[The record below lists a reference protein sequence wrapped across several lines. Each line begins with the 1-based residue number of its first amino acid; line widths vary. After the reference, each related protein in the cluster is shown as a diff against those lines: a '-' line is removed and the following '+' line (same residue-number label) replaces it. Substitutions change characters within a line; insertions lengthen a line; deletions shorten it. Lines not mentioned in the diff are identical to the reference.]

1 MTAYI
6 VRRLLIGVLTAFLVA
21 LFAFGVVRIV
31 PGDALMLQIAET
43 SPRLTPADLARIR
56 AEMGL
61 DKPFVPQFLSWLGGV
76 FRGDLGN
83 SLWTGRPVLK
93 EIARTLPLTLELAV
107 LGLVVATLISLPIG
121 ILSAV
126 KRNTL
131 LDYALRFVAIL
142 GLSIPEFALAIVAIL
157 VLSLTV
163 HWIPPTDYRSL
174 VEDPLT
180 NLQQM
185 LLPALIVGFAM
196 SAVSMRMTR
205 SAMLEVLREDYI
217 RTARAKGLPDRL
229 VIMRHALKNAFIPVI
244 TIIGLQARRFMGATV
259 IIETIFALPGL
270 GRLTLDALLNRDF
283 VQLQGNLLVI
293 ALLVVLVN
301 LVVDLSYGWLNPRI
315 RYG

>member
-1 MTAYI
+1 MAPYL
-6 VRRLLIGVLTAFLVA
+6 VRRLLTGVLTAFLVA

-56 AEMGL
+56 AELGL
-61 DKPFVPQFLSWLGGV
+61 DKAFLPQFLSWLGGV

-83 SLWTGRPVLK
+83 SLWTGRPVLR
-93 EIARTLPLTLELAV
+93 EVARTLPLTLELGVMA
-107 LGLVVATLISLPIG
+107 LVAATLISLPIG

-126 KRNTL
+126 KRNTPV
-131 LDYALRFVAIL
+131 DYALRLVAIL
-142 GLSIPEFALAIVAIL
+142 GLSIPEFALAIVLIL
-157 VLSLTV
+157 VLSLGL
-163 HWIPPTDYRSL
+163 HWIPPTEYTGL
-174 VEDPLT
+174 LENPAA
-180 NLQQM
+180 NLKQL
-185 LLPALIVGFAM
+185 LLPGLILGFEL

-217 RTARAKGLPDRL
+217 RTARAKGLSERM
-229 VIMRHALKNAFIPVI
+229 VILRHALKNAFIPVI
-244 TIIGLQARRFMGATV
+244 TIMGLQVRRLLGATV
-259 IIETIFALPGL
+259 IIESIFALPGL

-293 ALLVVLVN
+293 ALLVVVLN
-301 LVVDLSYGWLNPRI
+301 LVVDLSYGWLNPKI